1 MYYRQGD
8 RAKMEAYFDNSA
20 TTAPCKEAISATADA
35 MERCWGNPSSLHR
48 SGNDAKDLLDAS
60 RAAIA
65 KRLSCLPEEIYFT
78 SGGTESNN
86 LAVRGAAYKMRRMG
100 KRIVSTSV
108 EHPSVDE
115 TLTQL
120 EAEGFEVIK
129 LKVDSY
135 GRINE
140 KDLYSAVNSSTILV
154 TMMLVNNEVG
164 TVMPVEAAKRAVL
177 MARSPALIHCDAV
190 QAFGKMPIKP
200 SALGVDLMTVSSH
213 KIHGPKG
220 VGAIYIRKGVRIN
233 PVTFGGA
240 QESKIR
246 PGTEAMPAIAG
257 FAAAANAL
265 PDPRKELEHIT
276 ALRDYMVEKLT
287 VLGDIAVNS
296 PPDALPYV
304 TNVSVLG
311 IKSEPM
317 LNFLSER
324 GISVSSGSACSKG
337 KKSHVLTRMN
347 LDRRRLDSPVRISF
361 SRYTTIQEIDA
372 LVAGIADAKRVIRAA
387 K

>member
-1 MYYRQGD
+1 MD
-8 RAKMEAYFDNSA
+8 AYFDNSA
-20 TTAPCKEAISATADA
+20 TTAPCCEAVNAVADA
-35 MERCWGNPSSLHR
+35 MTRCWGNPSSLHR
-48 SGNDAKDLLDAS
+48 QGNLAKELLDSS
-60 RAAIA
+60 RESVA
-65 KRLSCLPEEIYFT
+65 KALSCAPEEIFFT

-86 LAVRGAAYKMRRMG
+86 LALKGAAYQMRRMG
-100 KRIVSTSV
+100 RRIVSTSI
-108 EHPSVDE
+108 EHSSVDE
-115 TLTQL
+115 TLNRL

-140 KDLYSAVNSSTILV
+140 RELYSAVNSNTILI

-164 TVMPVEAAKRAVL
+164 TIMPVQAAKRAAM

-200 SALGVDLMTVSSH
+200 ATLGVDLMTISSH

-220 VGAIYIRKGVRIN
+220 VGALYIRKGVKIK
-233 PVTFGGA
+233 PVTTGGE
-240 QESKIR
+240 QEQQKNNNNLSIR

-257 FAAAANAL
+257 FAAAARAL
-265 PDPRKELEHIT
+265 PDPKRELEHIT
-276 ALRDYMVEKLT
+276 MLRDYMVSKLT
-287 VLGDIAVNS
+287 ELDGVVVNS

-304 TNVSVLG
+304 TNVSVIG

-317 LNFLSER
+317 LNFLSDR
-324 GISVSSGSACSKG
+324 GICVSSGSACSKG
-337 KKSHVLTRMN
+337 KKSHVLLQMG
-347 LDRRRLDSPVRISF
+347 LDRKRLDSPLRISF
-361 SRYTTIQEIDA
+361 SRFTTVQEIDA
-372 LVAGIADAKRVIRAA
+372 LITGIAEGKKVIRAI

>member
-1 MYYRQGD
+1 
-8 RAKMEAYFDNSA
+8 MEAYFDNSA
-20 TTAPCKEAISATADA
+20 TTAPCREAVSAMTDA
-35 MERCWGNPSSLHR
+35 MTRCWGNPSSLHR
-48 SGNDAKDLLDAS
+48 SGNLAKELLDSS
-60 RAAIA
+60 RATIA
-65 KRLSCLPEEIYFT
+65 KRLACLPEEIYFT

-86 LAVRGAAYKMRRMG
+86 LAVRGAAYQLRRMG

-115 TLTQL
+115 TLSQL

-140 KDLYSAVNSSTILV
+140 KDLYAAVNANTILV

-200 SALGVDLMTVSSH
+200 AAMGVDLMTVSSH

-220 VGAIYIRKGVRIN
+220 VGALYIRKGVKIK
-233 PVTFGGA
+233 PMTFGGA
-240 QESKIR
+240 QEMKIR

-265 PDPRKELEHIT
+265 PDPKKELEHIA
-276 ALRDYMVEKLT
+276 ALRGYMVEKL
-287 VLGDIAVNS
+287 VDLGDVVLNS

-324 GISVSSGSACSKG
+324 GICVSSGSACSKG
-337 KKSHVLTRMN
+337 KKSHVLTQMN
-347 LDRRRLDSPVRISF
+347 LDRRRLDSPLRISF
-361 SRYTTIQEIDA
+361 SRYTTMQEIDA
-372 LVAGIADAKRVIRAA
+372 LVAGIADAKKVIRAV